1 MLMRKLTASLASAAV
16 AFAALTTFA
25 PAHANPANTPTG
37 PSAVELV
44 RLLNGEIATADCGR
58 LGTTLRV
65 TGMAN
70 KETTRSQ
77 LVTNI
82 NNAVGQNASVRL
94 VAAPTVNALGDRAV
108 QCGVVKPD
116 PVTPMTQLVQMSS
129 KLSSDAGLP
138 DIRVIAPVLAG

>member
-1 MLMRKLTASLASAAV
+1 MRKLTASLASAAV
-16 AFAALTTFA
+16 AFAALTSFA
-25 PAHANPANTPTG
+25 PAHAVPTNNAPA

-70 KETTRSQ
+70 RETTRSQ
-77 LVTNI
+77 LVANV
-82 NNAVGQNASVRL
+82 NNAVGQNAPLRL

-108 QCGVVKPD
+108 ECGVVKPD
-116 PVTPMTQLVQMSS
+116 PATPMTQFLQMSS

-138 DIRVIAPVLAG
+138 DLRTIAPTLAG

>member
-1 MLMRKLTASLASAAV
+1 MRKLTASVASAAV
-16 AFAALTTFA
+16 AFAALTSFA
-25 PAHANPANTPTG
+25 PAHAVPNDPAAA

-70 KETTRSQ
+70 RETTRSQ
-77 LVTNI
+77 LVANV
-82 NNAVGQNASVRL
+82 NNAVGQNASLRL

-116 PVTPMTQLVQMSS
+116 PVTPMSKVVEMSS